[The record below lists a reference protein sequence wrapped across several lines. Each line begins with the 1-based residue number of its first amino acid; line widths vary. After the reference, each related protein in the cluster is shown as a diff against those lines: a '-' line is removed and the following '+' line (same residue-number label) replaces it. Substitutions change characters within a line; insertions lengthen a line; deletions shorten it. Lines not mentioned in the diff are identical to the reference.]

1 MTTAVAISQGS
12 LQNRLRMHLTELHL
26 PTVKEVFDEAAR
38 MAEAEHLSY
47 EQYLLHVVE
56 RECEVRRTN
65 RIGRILRGSG
75 LPLEKTFE
83 IFKRERLP
91 RAQNAQLTSLL
102 DGSFL
107 DRKENLLVFGRSG
120 SGKTHLLC
128 ALAHELIQTQE
139 RKIRFTTCSLLVQEL
154 LLAKRELK
162 LARYLKRMAHYDG
175 LIIDEVG
182 YIQQSRDE
190 MEVLFTLLADRYE
203 RGSVMLTSN
212 LPFSQWS
219 EIFKD
224 PTTTAA
230 AIDRL
235 VHHSV
240 IIELNLD
247 SYRLAESEL
256 QHKREAQVA
265 PPTID
270 PSKETQHLRKTVHR
284 REPKIRD
291 KRALHIKKTPK
302 SEGAIHR
309 EK

>member
-1 MTTAVAISQGS
+1 MSTAIAIAQGS
-12 LQNRLRMHLTELHL
+12 LQNQLRTHLKELHL
-26 PTVKEVFDEAAR
+26 PTVKEVFDQAAR

-47 EQYLLHVVE
+47 EQYLLHVIE

-65 RIGRILRGSG
+65 RIGRILRDSG

-107 DRKENLLVFGRSG
+107 DRKENVLVFGRSG

-139 RKIRFTTCSLLVQEL
+139 RRIRFTTCSLLVQEL
-154 LLAKRELK
+154 LMAKRDLK
-162 LARYLKRMAHYDG
+162 LARYLKRMARYDG
-175 LIIDEVG
+175 IIIDEVG

-235 VHHSV
+235 VHHSI
-240 IIELNLD
+240 IIELNLQ
-247 SYRLAESEL
+247 SYRLEESE
-256 QHKREAQVA
+256 QHRTRDLPAGSSSTTPVRELKKHYKKG
-265 PPTID
+265 TH
-270 PSKETQHLRKTVHR
+270 T
-284 REPKIRD
+284 
-291 KRALHIKKTPK
+291 KKTPK
-302 SEGAIHR
+302 SEGTTHR

>member
-1 MTTAVAISQGS
+1 MSTAIAISQGS

-65 RIGRILRGSG
+65 RISRILRDSG

-83 IFKRERLP
+83 IFKRDRLP

-107 DRKENLLVFGRSG
+107 DRKENVLVFGRSG

-128 ALAHELIQTQE
+128 ALAHELIQTHE
-139 RKIRFTTCSLLVQEL
+139 RRIRFTTCSLLVQEL
-154 LLAKRELK
+154 LVAKRDLK
-162 LARYLKRMAHYDG
+162 LARYLKRMARYDG

-235 VHHSV
+235 VHHSI
-240 IIELNLD
+240 IIELNLE
-247 SYRLAESEL
+247 SYRLEESE
-256 QHKREAQVA
+256 QHLKRDAKVAPATASPGKEAQHA
-265 PPTID
+265 
-270 PSKETQHLRKTVHR
+270 KKTGLTR
-284 REPKIRD
+284 DIKNRD
-291 KRALHIKKTPK
+291 KRALHTKKSPK